1 MHDNDWVDTIVI
13 SDLKH
18 SYAINSKPNK
28 IDNSNDY
35 IDPDWDLLA
44 AIETVLK
51 YYMTDKEY
59 NDWIK
64 ENESKNWTL

>member
-1 MHDNDWVDTIVI
+1 MHDNDWVDAIVI

-18 SYAINSKPNK
+18 VYRENSKLNK

-35 IDPDWDLLA
+35 IDPDWDFLA
-44 AIETVLK
+44 AVEKVLR
-51 YYMTDKEY
+51 YYMTDIEY

-64 ENESKNWTL
+64 ENESKHWSL